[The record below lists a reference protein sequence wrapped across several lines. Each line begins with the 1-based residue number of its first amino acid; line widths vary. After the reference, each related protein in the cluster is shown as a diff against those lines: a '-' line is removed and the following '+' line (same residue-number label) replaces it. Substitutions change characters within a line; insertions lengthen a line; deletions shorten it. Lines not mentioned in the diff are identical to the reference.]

1 MPSKWF
7 AWEPTRG
14 TERGDTRK
22 PTKPTKPCSVGSEGS
37 HPTAFSVVRSDSP
50 LMPPGVRLVAWSL
63 KEPPVLIETSAVV
76 VNPELFARS
85 TLMQLEKALANPTRW
100 VGWRVE
106 QLMDRLGQVGVVV
119 NLESGQ

>member
-1 MPSKWF
+1 
-7 AWEPTRG
+7 
-14 TERGDTRK
+14 
-22 PTKPTKPCSVGSEGS
+22 
-37 HPTAFSVVRSDSP
+37 
-50 LMPPGVRLVAWSL
+50 MPPGVRLVAWSL